1 MPDGRDRD
9 RPSGSG
15 VSGKLFVSLVVAAAA
30 AAAILANVLLLG
42 SAAANNDPVGRLSPR
57 AHLPVGR
64 LSPRTHLPVG
74 RLSPR
79 THLPAAPHWTVRPT
93 TGRPHDEHADD

>member
-1 MPDGRDRD
+1 M
-9 RPSGSG
+9 
-15 VSGKLFVSLVVAAAA
+15 KLLIAMVVAAAA
-30 AAAILANVLLLG
+30 AAAILANLLLLG
-42 SAAANNDPVGRLSPR
+42 SAAADNS
-57 AHLPVGR
+57 
-64 LSPRTHLPVG
+64 PVG